1 MFISYFFC
9 IFAPIKIGYNMQV
22 DEKLYA
28 EIKQYCELNGLK
40 IKPFISD
47 LLRNAFNREK
57 FGDRPFQKKCELT
70 QPIIENETKEDKK
83 AVFYEIDIIPKEE
96 KDNLIPNNKVENDE
110 IKIENLNKTKKRKLN

>member
-1 MFISYFFC
+1 
-9 IFAPIKIGYNMQV
+9 MQV

-40 IKPFISD
+40 IKSFISD

-57 FGDRPFQKKCELT
+57 FGDRPFQMKCELT